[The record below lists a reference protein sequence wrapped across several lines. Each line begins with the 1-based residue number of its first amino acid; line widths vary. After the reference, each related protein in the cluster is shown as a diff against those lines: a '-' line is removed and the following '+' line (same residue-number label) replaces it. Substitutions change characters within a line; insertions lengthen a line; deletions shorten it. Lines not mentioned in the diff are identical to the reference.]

1 VTGRPPLWTPE
12 EARAEAEREGARED
26 NLGDE
31 LAGCFSEGCV
41 INGCLNFVPAFCLV
55 LAVVLVLR

>member
-31 LAGCFSEGCV
+31 LAGCLVHGCV
-41 INGCLNFVPAFCLV
+41 IDGCLAFAPAFCLA
-55 LAVVLVLR
+55 LALVLVLR